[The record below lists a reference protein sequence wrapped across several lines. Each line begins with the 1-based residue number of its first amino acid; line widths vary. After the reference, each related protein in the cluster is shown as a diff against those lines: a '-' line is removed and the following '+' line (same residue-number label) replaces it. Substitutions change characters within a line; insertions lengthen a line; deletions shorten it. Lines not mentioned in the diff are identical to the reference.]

1 MFALIRLGDLGIF
14 HTVIR
19 FDKTKTSLYLDDL
32 PLLGRNECP
41 RRNSEMF
48 QNPRVFEV
56 NFIPNNHDH
65 FFEDLANMVTFL

>member
-1 MFALIRLGDLGIF
+1 MAPTGPPLYPSL

-19 FDKTKTSLYLDDL
+19 FDKTDMLLYLDDL
-32 PLLGRNECP
+32 PLLGSNECP

-56 NFIPNNHDH
+56 NFIPNNYIY
-65 FFEDLANMVTFL
+65 FSFLI

>member
-1 MFALIRLGDLGIF
+1 MFAPIRLVDLGIF

-19 FDKTKTSLYLDDL
+19 FDKTETSLYLDDL

-56 NFIPNNHDH
+56 NFIPNKSFISLRYN
-65 FFEDLANMVTFL
+65 F